1 MKAIL
6 EFNLPDDQLD
16 FDLYNNASK
25 VSRCLNA
32 IFTQFRSWDKY
43 EEKHDWSNSYQDLW
57 DIVKD
62 HDVDPWA
69 G

>member
-6 EFNLPDDQLD
+6 EFNLPDDQAD
-16 FDLYNNASK
+16 FDLCNNAAK
-25 VSRCLNA
+25 VSNCLNA
-32 IFTQFRSWDKY
+32 IFTQFRSWDK
-43 EEKHDWSNSYQDLW
+43 HDDNHEWSNSYQDLW